1 MLAPLS
7 IESVSPNVPVP
18 HKELAPATL
27 MATYEFAAVGSQ
39 PALKLVWHQGD
50 SKPPG
55 WVPEW
60 GGRSCLF
67 IGEKG
72 MLLGNGKLLPEEKF
86 KDFKMPPETLP
97 RSPGH
102 WVEWVN
108 YAKGL
113 GPVPGSNFQY
123 SGWTTEAN
131 HLGNVAYRTGKKIEW
146 DYQNMRAKQ
155 RAGRSPVHQAARV
168 SQRLGRHSEDDVAI
182 SGSANSR
189 IGFGVRSTGT
199 NDRDLRTVTCES
211 RSSGESDMMMTRR
224 DFVKQAGIA
233 SAALP
238 AIAHAQAP
246 QPQPVQSKE
255 PLNPLPVRVGMTDWN
270 LGQRGDITKIA
281 LAREIGLDGI
291 QVSVQYP
298 TDGKPTLRDP
308 KTQAEFKRAAL
319 DNGIQI
325 CSLAIGN
332 PGKQRLPMH
341 TNPAFAILLAEAVE
355 IAYNIGTNNILL
367 PILGDSH
374 IDMTSQAQVDTF
386 VTMMKEVA
394 RYAEKYDVVVGLE
407 DWISAADNIKLLDA
421 IGSDHVA
428 VYYDAHNIVSRIA
441 DSDIYAEPK
450 MLGKRINQIHVKNA
464 QHSARDA
471 GRQDGLAAHGEGVL
485 RYRIPRVV
493 RARNRPPTKDLVADT
508 RANIEYVKKTFRMPP
523 QRPDRLRGASPLGLP
538 YTLARRGPLSPA
550 PLRVGSL
557 ARSFAAVAVRF

>member
-1 MLAPLS
+1 
-7 IESVSPNVPVP
+7 
-18 HKELAPATL
+18 
-27 MATYEFAAVGSQ
+27 
-39 PALKLVWHQGD
+39 
-50 SKPPG
+50 
-55 WVPEW
+55 
-60 GGRSCLF
+60 
-67 IGEKG
+67 
-72 MLLGNGKLLPEEKF
+72 
-86 KDFKMPPETLP
+86 
-97 RSPGH
+97 
-102 WVEWVN
+102 
-108 YAKGL
+108 
-113 GPVPGSNFQY
+113 
-123 SGWTTEAN
+123 
-131 HLGNVAYRTGKKIEW
+131 
-146 DYQNMRAKQ
+146 
-155 RAGRSPVHQAARV
+155 
-168 SQRLGRHSEDDVAI
+168 
-182 SGSANSR
+182 
-189 IGFGVRSTGT
+189 
-199 NDRDLRTVTCES
+199 
-211 RSSGESDMMMTRR
+211 MMTRR

-238 AIAHAQAP
+238 AIAQAQTPRRGPVEGNA
-246 QPQPVQSKE
+246 QPAAGARRDDGLE
-255 PLNPLPVRVGMTDWN
+255 PWDSAATSRKS
-270 LGQRGDITKIA
+270 R

-308 KTQAEFKRAAL
+308 KTQVEFKRAAL

-374 IDMTSQAQVDTF
+374 IDMTNQAQVDGF

-441 DSDIYAEPK
+441 ADIYAEPK

-464 QHSARDA
+464 NML
-471 GRQDGLAAHGEGVL
+471 LATPGGKMDWPRMAKEFYDIGYRGWYVL
-485 RYRIPRVV
+485 ETGS
-493 RARNRPPTKDLVADT
+493 PTKDLVADT

-523 QRPDRLRGASPLGLP
+523 PSA
-538 YTLARRGPLSPA
+538 T
-550 PLRVGSL
+550 
-557 ARSFAAVAVRF
+557 